1 MNYKYSANF
10 VDTKFYS
17 LFFIFLGV
25 SKNNIYLCGTIYIKS
40 NTMAVTRF
48 GVSLESE
55 LLEALDNYV
64 KENKFPNRSQAIRQL
79 IERNLVEKK
88 WQCNHQVAG
97 AITLVFD
104 YNKRDLGRK
113 ITKIQHDYLE
123 EILAVM
129 HFHLSNKTNMEIVV
143 VQGQAYRL
151 TELSD
156 KLISL
161 KGIRHG
167 KLVMTKSDERMN

>member
-1 MNYKYSANF
+1 
-10 VDTKFYS
+10 
-17 LFFIFLGV
+17 
-25 SKNNIYLCGTIYIKS
+25 
-40 NTMAVTRF
+40 MAVTRF

-55 LLEALDNYV
+55 LLEALDSYV
-64 KENKFPNRSQAIRQL
+64 HENNFPNRSQAIRQL

-97 AITLVFD
+97 AITLVYD
-104 YNKRDLGRK
+104 YYKRDLRRI
-113 ITKIQHDYLE
+113 ITNIQHDYSN
-123 EILAVM
+123 EILAVL
-129 HFHLSNKTNMEIVV
+129 HFHLSHETNMEIVAV
-143 VQGQAYRL
+143 RGKSYRL

-167 KLVMTKSDERMN
+167 KLVMTNSDERTD